1 VPGALEHLGVLA
13 GKDMGP
19 PVAKR
24 PRTFQTGQTVP
35 SGLPHEDGRS
45 WGARHNPAPHPRL
58 QTLIAVSRENGNRP
72 FDRSS
77 VIGASAC
84 LASNTAP
91 GQEKWAPAVWGKR
104 MPSIESALV
113 RASRG
118 RSNLA
123 STSNRGSNTA
133 RLIHSI
139 PRPSCNALFLRD
151 KSLFEPIERQAAS
164 CNNTARAR
172 FKSSCSADAC
182 RR

>member
-1 VPGALEHLGVLA
+1 MPGALEHLGVLA

-45 WGARHNPAPHPRL
+45 WGARHNPAPHPQL

-118 RSNLA
+118 
-123 STSNRGSNTA
+123 SNTA

-164 CNNTARAR
+164 CNHAARAT